1 MPEEKMPYLTGTA
14 SHDKNPDILAK
25 IRKPHASVRF
35 SIYKYLF
42 FFQTFFESLGDRFE
56 EIAHDASSV
65 KLHFD
70 SSRKT

>member
-14 SHDKNPDILAK
+14 SHDKSPDSLAK
-25 IRKPHASVRF
+25 IRKPHASRTVLP
-35 SIYKYLF
+35 LF